1 MEKIEN
7 GNYSND
13 YNTTQP
19 TNQPRKC
26 FQLDETQ
33 PLRNNHNPC

>member
-7 GNYSND
+7 DNYSND
-13 YNTTQP
+13 YNTSQP
-19 TNQPRKC
+19 TNQRKC

-33 PLRNNHNPC
+33 PLRNNLNHC